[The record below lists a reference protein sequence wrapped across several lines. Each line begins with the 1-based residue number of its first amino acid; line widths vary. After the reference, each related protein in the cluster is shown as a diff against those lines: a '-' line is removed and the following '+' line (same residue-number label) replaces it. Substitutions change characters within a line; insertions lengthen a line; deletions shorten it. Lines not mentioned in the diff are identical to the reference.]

1 LTRWCGCPQGPYYSI
16 DVECVATGPGHNAR
30 AIAQIGLVDA
40 NGRCVLNLFV
50 KPPAGSTV
58 ASYLTPL
65 TGITAEMLAQ
75 CAPAHGP
82 SHVCV
87 CVCATLTQLAHGRR
101 SRVAT

>member
-1 LTRWCGCPQGPYYSI
+1 MHRGLPALQGPYYSI
-16 DVECVATGPGHNAR
+16 DVECVATGTGHNAR

-65 TGITAEMLAQ
+65 TGITAEMLTQ
-75 CAPAHGP
+75 CVPR
-82 SHVCV
+82 
-87 CVCATLTQLAHGRR
+87 LASLPVRTVQ
-101 SRVAT
+101 SRVHVPWATETHWW